1 MRTGPSSLFTKGLLL
16 ALLPLSVNLLWI
28 LLFWCS
34 LQHCLFLVN
43 TVRQDSNVI
52 VLMSRAIAHA
62 TECIFDAAEYIRLA
76 GNAAVKNKAE
86 QDGLSLLVTLHKLSE
101 ATRGDTVIAP
111 LTTRLSQST
120 ASFEGE
126 IRDMAAAPNPLTLDF
141 HKLMPQTR
149 FMPIFQDATELQ
161 KVMHDRD
168 QRLNK
173 TLEAEEMERSKIK
186 LITLTG
192 FALNV
197 LLGVGM
203 VIFFQRSIARRIHA
217 LSSRSRMLPAGQYEK
232 GLEGHDELNL
242 LEDELWKVN
251 QQLQAARQFKQS
263 FMTIMAEKLSTRLLE
278 CISLSKKLDKETK
291 LSNQAGLK
299 RLQGLRS
306 SASTCLNLIND
317 MLLFEGMQ
325 GSTLPVDL
333 QTSNIKLAADE
344 AITLVF
350 NLTSNKNISVLNQVE
365 SRLLLFDSARIKQ
378 VLVNLL
384 SNAIKFSPQDGVVT
398 IGSSLKGGLLHVF
411 VTDTGP
417 GMNNDVQAR
426 LFEKFFQSSE
436 GQRTGG
442 TGLGLA
448 IARLIV
454 EAHHGSIGV
463 ESQPGQGST
472 FWFDLPL
479 DLATEG

>member
-1 MRTGPSSLFTKGLLL
+1 MRTGPSSLFKKGLLL

-28 LLFWCS
+28 VLFWCS

-52 VLMSRAIAHA
+52 VLMSRGIAHA
-62 TECIFDAAEYIRLA
+62 TACIFDAAEYIRLA
-76 GNAAVKNKAE
+76 GNAAVKNKAK
-86 QDGLSLLVTLHKLSE
+86 QDGLSLLATLHQLSE
-101 ATRGDTVIAP
+101 ATRGDTVIGP
-111 LTTRLSQST
+111 LTARLSQST

-126 IRDMAAAPNPLTLDF
+126 IRDMAAVPNPLTLDF
-141 HKLMPQTR
+141 HRLMPQTR
-149 FMPIFQDATELQ
+149 LLPIFQDATELLE
-161 KVMHDRD
+161 VMHERD

-173 TLEAEEMERSKIK
+173 TLEVEEMERSRIK

-197 LLGVGM
+197 LLCIAM
-203 VIFFQRSIARRIHA
+203 VFYFQRSIARRIHA

-232 GLEGHDELNL
+232 GIGGHDELNL
-242 LEDELWKVN
+242 LEDELWKAN

-278 CISLSKKLDKETK
+278 CISLSKTLDKETI
-291 LSNQAGLK
+291 LGNQAGLR

-317 MLLFEGMQ
+317 ALLFESMQ
-325 GSTLPVDL
+325 GGTLPIDL
-333 QTSNIKLAADE
+333 HTSNIKLVADE
-344 AITLVF
+344 AIALVF
-350 NLTSNKNISVLNQVE
+350 NLTSNKNISVVNQVE
-365 SRLLLFDSARIKQ
+365 SRLLQFDSARIKQ

-384 SNAIKFSPQDGVVT
+384 ANAIKFSPQDGIVT
-398 IGSSLKGGLLHVF
+398 LGSSLKGGLLHVF

-417 GMNNDVQAR
+417 GMNRDVQAR
-426 LFEKFFQSSE
+426 LFEKFFQSRE
-436 GQRTGG
+436 GKRAGG

-472 FWFDLPL
+472 FWFALPL
-479 DLATEG
+479 HLTAEG